1 MSIDSLFSS
10 RTLESLKRGLDAFAL
25 RGHVIADNV
34 ANAGSAG
41 YRAKRVA
48 FEDDLRRAL
57 EAKASPPVPAK
68 TPGHITIAPPSLGEV
83 RPRIIESPEAALDGE
98 PNNVVI
104 ESEMA
109 DLAQNEIL
117 FDFAARQV
125 AGAYKTMKAAIRGSM
140 R

>member
-1 MSIDSLFSS
+1 VSIDSLFSS
-10 RTLESLKRGLDAFAL
+10 RTLQTLKRGLDTFAL

-34 ANAGSAG
+34 ANAGSEG

-48 FEDDLRRAL
+48 FEDDLKRAL
-57 EAKASPPVPAK
+57 ESASSPPVPAK
-68 TPGHITIAPPSLGEV
+68 TPGHIAIAPPSLAAV
-83 RPRIIESPEAALDGE
+83 RPRVIESPQAALEGE
-98 PNNVVI
+98 LNNVVI

-125 AGAYKTMKAAIRGSM
+125 GSAYRTMKAAIRGTM